1 MKLVVAASL
10 SWSAAVVAL
19 GALGGCA
26 TATDDLGAGGSFDSS
41 VSPGDAAHDG
51 TANDTGVVAKDTG
64 SAAKDSGSPGVDSG
78 TTGTDTGSS
87 ADDTGAGDD
96 TDPGFDSD
104 VPDTAVDDTGVPPGD
119 GGTGTCAVDTDCTF
133 PYNCCDLTTNTCS
146 VLFVFICL
154 PNS

>member
-19 GALGGCA
+19 GGCA
-26 TATDDLGAGGSFDSS
+26 TATDDLGTGGAFDSA
-41 VSPGDAAHDG
+41 VAHDSTANDG
-51 TANDTGVVAKDTG
+51 TANDTGVATKDTG
-64 SAAKDSGSPGVDSG
+64 TVAKDSGSPSVDSG

-87 ADDTGAGDD
+87 GDDTGVGAD
-96 TDPGFDSD
+96 TDPSFDSD

-119 GGTGTCAVDTDCTF
+119 GGTGTCTVDTDCTF